1 MPPSIK
7 QDAPPPV
14 PMEAMQDVFVD
25 MLAKHKGVS
34 AESLHAAIN
43 SASTAKPAEPGE
55 RPMSIGE
62 FLEKGEPTT
71 VYYMLRDARNEARG
85 ESGRDFGCGFRDY
98 ETDPGMGRRMVR
110 DRPTIKPVE
119 YGGPGAVLSPHVVF
133 RFDLADCDGMAIRP
147 ECVKAYPHAK
157 ENSFSEMPKYY
168 SLLDVVKMLKS
179 DPKSFLNVGLESGEI
194 ITAAQFAEN
203 VRKKY
208 RHWLLDM
215 EMWKQGGSVG
225 EKPAMQQWTLAE
237 IGMSSMM
244 LDAPTHIRT
253 GALILKTADNQTGEV
268 DALEA

>member
-7 QDAPPPV
+7 QDPPPPV

-43 SASTAKPAEPGE
+43 SASTAKPTEPGE

-71 VYYMLRDARNEARG
+71 VYYLLREAKNEARG
-85 ESGRDFGCGFRDY
+85 ESSRDFGCGFRDY
-98 ETDPGMGRRMVR
+98 ETDPGVGRRMVR
-110 DRPTIKPVE
+110 DRPIIKPVE
-119 YGGPGAVLSPHVVF
+119 YGGPGAVLFPNVVF
-133 RFDLADCDGMAIRP
+133 RLDLADCDGMAIRP
-147 ECVKAYPHAK
+147 ACVEKYPHAK
-157 ENSFSEMPKYY
+157 TNSFAEMAKYY
-168 SLLDVVKMLKS
+168 SLLDVVKMLHD
-179 DPKSFLNVGLESGEI
+179 DPHSWLNTGLASGEI
-194 ITAAQFAEN
+194 ITAAQFAEKIRT
-203 VRKKY
+203 VY

-225 EKPAMQQWTLAE
+225 EKPAMRQLTLTE
-237 IGMSSMM
+237 IGMNSMM